1 MTVSAHF
8 KVFMSEALIARQ
20 FRGPP
25 NSGNGGYVCGVL
37 ASQFDGPATAVLRA
51 IVPLD
56 IPMPLARVDDRVT
69 MINGDKLVGEAW
81 AADPSILPQ
90 VWTPPCLEDAEAATK
105 RSPTWN
111 HPLHPPCFSCSL
123 TREEGDGLRVA
134 VGQVEGRPKGY
145 LAGVWT
151 PHRNFADANGRAP
164 AEIVWA
170 ALDCPGS
177 IAWMVLTPPVGL
189 LGTMTGEVLQLPKVE
204 EPHVV
209 TAWPLGQEGRKHYAG
224 VALFTADGALLA
236 RGHQI
241 WIGRNPNAPPRP
253 PN

>member
-1 MTVSAHF
+1 
-8 KVFMSEALIARQ
+8 MSDAIIARQ

-37 ASQFDGPATAVLRA
+37 AGEFDGPATAILRA

-56 IPMPLARVDDRVT
+56 TPMPLERVDARVT
-69 MINGDKLVGEAW
+69 MTNNGVLIGEAW
-81 AADPSILPQ
+81 AADPSALPK
-90 VWTPPCLEDAEAATK
+90 VWAPPSLAVAREATL
-105 RSPTWN
+105 RSPTWER
-111 HPLHPPCFSCSL
+111 PLHPPCFSCSL

-134 VGQVEGRPKGY
+134 VGQVEGRPVGY

-151 PHRNFADANGRAP
+151 PHVNFAGEDGLVP

-177 IAWMVLTPPVGL
+177 IAWLVHTPPVGL
-189 LGTMTGEVLQLPKVE
+189 LGTMTGEVARLPRAG
-204 EPHVV
+204 EPHIV

-224 VALFTADGALLA
+224 VALFTAGGELLA

-241 WIGRNPNAPPRP
+241 WIGRNPNAPPRMP
-253 PN
+253 L

>member
-1 MTVSAHF
+1 M
-8 KVFMSEALIARQ
+8 IARQ

-37 ASQFDGPATAVLRA
+37 ARDFEGPATAVLRA

-56 IPMPLARVDDRVT
+56 TPMPLARQDSKLRMT
-69 MINGDKLVGEAW
+69 NGEVLVGEAW
-81 AADPSILPQ
+81 AADPATLPDT
-90 VWTPPCLEDAEAATK
+90 WDPPTLAEAEAATL
-105 RSPTWN
+105 RSPTWAR
-111 HPLHPPCFSCSL
+111 PLHPPCFSCSL

-151 PHRNFADANGRAP
+151 PHATFADTNGGTP
-164 AEIVWA
+164 VEIVWA

-177 IAWMVLTPPVGL
+177 IAWMVEGHPVGL
-189 LGTMTGEVLQLPKVE
+189 LGTMTGEVTALPRAG
-204 EPHVV
+204 EPHIV
-209 TAWPLGQEGRKHYAG
+209 TAWPLGADGRKHYAG
-224 VALFTADGALLA
+224 VALFTAAGKRLA

-241 WIGRNPNAPPRP
+241 WIARNPANLSPPRAS
-253 PN
+253 

>member
-1 MTVSAHF
+1 
-8 KVFMSEALIARQ
+8 MSEALIARQ

-25 NSGNGGYVCGVL
+25 HSGNGGYVCGVL
-37 ASQFDGPATAVLRA
+37 GKTFEGPATAILRA

-56 IPMPLARVDDRVT
+56 TPMPLATVDGKLT
-69 MINGDKLVGEAW
+69 MTHEGNVIGEAW
-81 AADPSILPQ
+81 AADPSVLPE
-90 VWTPPCLEDAEAATK
+90 VWAPPSLEEARAATL
-105 RSPTWN
+105 RSPTWE

-134 VGQVEGRPKGY
+134 VGQVEGQPVGY

-151 PHRNFADANGRAP
+151 PHPNFADADGLVP

-177 IAWMVLTPPVGL
+177 IAWMVHLPRVGL
-189 LGTMTGEVLQLPKVE
+189 LGTMTGEVLRLPKAG
-204 EPHVV
+204 EPHIV
-209 TAWPLGQEGRKHYAG
+209 TAWPLGSEGRKHYAG
-224 VALFTADGALLA
+224 VALFTAGGELLA

-241 WIGRNPNAPPRP
+241 WIGRNPNAPPSPRP
-253 PN
+253 AP